1 MKTITALNAA
11 KAALLCLPIAVA
23 QDPNCENVLR
33 PSYSPPVPGSGWTAR
48 LIATELTS
56 PRGMLFD
63 SNNNLLVV
71 EQGAGIRRLSFA
83 DGGDTCLELTQMT
96 WVLED
101 ERLTHGIALSNDGG
115 TLFFSTAEEVLASS
129 YDAGSAALTGAQHI
143 VVNNMSNGDHITRT
157 LLMSQESPGTLLVS
171 QGSGENVDALAR
183 DVSSGIS
190 QIRAFNVSSL
200 PGSPYS
206 YASDGTLIGWGLRN
220 SVGVAEEPIT
230 GGSKQSLE
238 SQLPLIPSSARK
250 FRTETLGSSYVPKL
264 YSVENSVDQIH
275 RDGVDIHQNNPGE
288 ELNFHGYLNGS
299 TESQGSNYGYP
310 DCYALWNTS
319 IPNIGNMEV
328 GDQFTIS
335 ASDFST
341 DSVCDE
347 DYVSPRLTWPAH
359 TAPLDIKFKPDGSE
373 AYVSF
378 HGSWNRDEP
387 AGYVVSSVAFAD
399 GAPVDPPTSTTSL
412 RSILSNA
419 DLSRCPDAC
428 FRPAGLALDAQDR
441 LFMSSDSTGEIY
453 VLVQSEVSAT
463 DTGGLGGGE
472 EDPPSPTSSE
482 AVAPRAYPANV
493 AGGPAAWA
501 FVLTFLA
508 TFFTGFGFGIISP
521 IGAGA

>member
-1 MKTITALNAA
+1 MKTINVLNAA

-23 QDPNCENVLR
+23 QNPNCENVLT
-33 PSYSPPVPGSGWTAR
+33 PSYSRPVPGSGWTAR
-48 LIATELTS
+48 LIATELTN

-71 EQGAGIRRLSFA
+71 EQRAGIRRLSFA
-83 DGGDTCLELTQMT
+83 DGGDACLELTQNT

-143 VVNNMSNGDHITRT
+143 VVNGMSNTGYVTRT
-157 LLMSQESPGTLLVS
+157 LLMSQQSPGTLLVS
-171 QGSGENVDALAR
+171 HGSGENQDALAR

-200 PGSPYS
+200 PVSPYS
-206 YASDGTLIGWGLRN
+206 YASSGTLIGWGLRN

-230 GGSKQSLE
+230 GA
-238 SQLPLIPSSARK
+238 I
-250 FRTETLGSSYVPKL
+250 
-264 YSVENSVDQIH
+264 YSVENSANNIQ
-275 RDGVDIHQNNPGE
+275 RGGVDIHQNNPGE

-299 TESQGSNYGYP
+299 TESQGGNYGYP
-310 DCYALWNTS
+310 DCYALWDTG
-319 IPNIGNMEV
+319 IPNPGNLEV

-335 ASDFST
+335 TSNFSD
-341 DSVCDE
+341 DSVCND

-378 HGSWNRDEP
+378 HGSRNRDEP
-387 AGYVVSSVAFAD
+387 AGYVLSSVTFAD

-419 DLSRCPDAC
+419 DLGRCPDEC
-428 FRPAGLALDAQDR
+428 FRPAGLALDAQGR

-463 DTGGLGGGE
+463 DTGGLSGGE
-472 EDPPSPTSSE
+472 EGEEPSSPTVSE
-482 AVAPRAYPANV
+482 AIAPRASSANV
-493 AGGPAAWA
+493 AGGHATWA
-501 FVLTFLA
+501 FVLAFLA
-508 TFFTGFGFGIISP
+508 SFLTGFGFGTIGP
-521 IGAGA
+521 IVEGA